1 MWVFQ
6 PQSSKNRHICMKRE
20 SKFWYRLICQSS
32 INPLLPILIW
42 LIWRTRAL
50 VFPYRLICLNILLP
64 AHLTHMPNKSLR
76 PFIPTHLTHE
86 RLFSFENKSVEGSR
100 PYPEICTTLHR
111 EPCCPLNSLQGVMT
125 DSNPGHFPQQSVAL
139 PVIHATSKSVLTWP
153 FSFVWTKVFLPSRS
167 LLRSRSQDYW
177 SELVW
182 RSGSGFSLHV
192 GKKTHNDILFLRSSI
207 DKRQIK

>member
-1 MWVFQ
+1 MSVFQ

-111 EPCCPLNSLQGVMT
+111 EPCCPLNSLQGEMS

-139 PVIHATSKSVLTWP
+139 PMSYIWHPLPCPPISYTAEKIYLINISSLSSQPPLTRLKWEPFSVL
-153 FSFVWTKVFLPSRS
+153 
-167 LLRSRSQDYW
+167 
-177 SELVW
+177 LVSAN
-182 RSGSGFSLHV
+182 R
-192 GKKTHNDILFLRSSI
+192 NIL
-207 DKRQIK
+207 QC

>member
-6 PQSSKNRHICMKRE
+6 PQSSKNRQICMKRE

-111 EPCCPLNSLQGVMT
+111 EPCCPLNSLQGEMS

-139 PVIHATSKSVLTWP
+139 PVSYMTSSP
-153 FSFVWTKVFLPSRS
+153 LPSH
-167 LLRSRSQDYW
+167 LLYGRENIFNKY
-177 SELVW
+177 
-182 RSGSGFSLHV
+182 
-192 GKKTHNDILFLRSSI
+192 IFLI
-207 DKRQIK
+207 FPTTTYQIKMRTILCSACFRQQKYLTMLELN

>member
-6 PQSSKNRHICMKRE
+6 PQSSKNRQICMKRE

-86 RLFSFENKSVEGSR
+86 RLFSFENIQWKDPVPTLRSVQHYTGN
-100 PYPEICTTLHR
+100 PAVLWTLYR
-111 EPCCPLNSLQGVMT
+111 ERWRIRTQDTSLNSLLRYQWAIWH
-125 DSNPGHFPQQSVAL
+125 PL
-139 PVIHATSKSVLTWP
+139 PCPPISYTAEKIYLINISSLSSQPPLTRLKWEP
-153 FSFVWTKVFLPSRS
+153 FSVPLVSATTEISYNVRTKL
-167 LLRSRSQDYW
+167 
-177 SELVW
+177 
-182 RSGSGFSLHV
+182 
-192 GKKTHNDILFLRSSI
+192 N
-207 DKRQIK
+207 

>member
-111 EPCCPLNSLQGVMT
+111 EPCCPLNSLQGEMS

-139 PVIHATSKSVLTWP
+139 PMSYIWHPLPCPPISYTAEKIYLINISSLSSQPPLTRLKWEP
-153 FSFVWTKVFLPSRS
+153 FSVP
-167 LLRSRSQDYW
+167 
-177 SELVW
+177 LVSAN
-182 RSGSGFSLHV
+182 R
-192 GKKTHNDILFLRSSI
+192 NIL
-207 DKRQIK
+207 QC